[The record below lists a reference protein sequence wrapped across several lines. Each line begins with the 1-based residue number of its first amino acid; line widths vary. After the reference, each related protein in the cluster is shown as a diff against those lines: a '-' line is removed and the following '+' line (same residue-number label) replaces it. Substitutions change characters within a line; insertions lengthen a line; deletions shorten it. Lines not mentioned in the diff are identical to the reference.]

1 MRLSTLFYVLFLHFP
16 QFLCH
21 APHRNQFKAVEGP
34 LFIFFVIIGAWETI
48 DLLQE
53 FYDGKFSKY
62 TYVFTVVLVS
72 VFDL

>member
-1 MRLSTLFYVLFLHFP
+1 MHLTVINSRQLKALCLFF
-16 QFLCH
+16 
-21 APHRNQFKAVEGP
+21 
-34 LFIFFVIIGAWETI
+34 FFVIIGAWETI

-62 TYVFTVVLVS
+62 TYVSTVVLVS